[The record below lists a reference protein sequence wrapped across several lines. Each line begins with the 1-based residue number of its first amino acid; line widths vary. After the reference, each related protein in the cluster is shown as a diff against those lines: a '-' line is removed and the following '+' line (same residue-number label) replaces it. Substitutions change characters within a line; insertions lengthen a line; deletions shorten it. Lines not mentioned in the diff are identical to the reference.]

1 MSRPG
6 QGTGRGPEQG
16 DVWLY
21 SYLWRWQHERG
32 ETEGRKPRPV
42 AFVAAVTSADDRRT
56 DLFIL
61 AITKSEP
68 GRDRL
73 AIEIPQMERARAG
86 LAADLRLWIM
96 LDEYNHDY
104 LESSFYLEPNDRIG
118 GFGAAFHRQ
127 VLSRFVQAARNGRAR
142 KVSRTD

>member
-1 MSRPG
+1 MSR
-6 QGTGRGPEQG
+6 PEQG
-16 DVWLY
+16 DVWSY

-32 ETEGRKPRPV
+32 ETEGRKSRPS
-42 AFVAAVTSADDRRT
+42 AFVATVASVDGRT

-61 AITKSEP
+61 AITKTEP

-96 LDEYNHDY
+96 LDEYNHDH
-104 LESSFYLEPNDRIG
+104 LETSFYLEPNGYIG
-118 GFGAAFHRQ
+118 KFSSAFHKQ
-127 VLSRFVQAARNGRAR
+127 VLSRFVQAAKERRVRRISRN
-142 KVSRTD
+142 D